1 MSVRLN
7 QASDTEGTLPLLEQ
21 ITLSEFV
28 SQLIQLSDQD
38 RDELQQHSAE
48 ECEAEVNRLV
58 QLVQDPSRGTLTV
71 QETVGRLF
79 MLQHRQADLEIKAL
93 RAEIKALNRSNERL
107 NSEVQDLR
115 HDLKRAPDALEE
127 HTSKPD
133 ESELSQA
140 AATSS
145 LSPRKFPGAP
155 CLQAR
160 EEKRRSGLLP
170 PFLPSRRRE
179 QEVHFEASPSLH
191 GDRSMSCC
199 RRSVR
204 YDSASPPRRSRDTL
218 RYDSASPP
226 RRSRDASHNKSAF
239 PQRRRRDTSR
249 YESASPPRRKTDIR
263 RRDSTSPYRSGSSV
277 SRRDSASRSRSR
289 ADIYCDTYH
298 DRREATPSQPRRNAY
313 DVHARTRTTWS
324 EGESSSSE
332 SDYEFH
338 KPRSWGPRHG
348 PRFKHLDSIAKDIEQ
363 FDPEKQG
370 HNVEDYLRELERC
383 LSDLPNA
390 TRQERVTLIWK
401 TSSRS
406 VRAFIH
412 SQPLIV
418 WESFSQL
425 SRALIEEF
433 SPFANET
440 SATISALQIRHR
452 RSEAPK
458 EFYNRLKHAF
468 FQGRNGPGL
477 TEDRAFKSLFLHN
490 LHSCIRTHVTLM
502 TQIDNPPMHE
512 IRRIAQVAWE
522 TVAHTGDRRDEDP
535 KVLAT
540 QSSSNVPLE
549 PEDSVVSILK
559 HTAHSSRHDSV
570 KGGWKGGQNKPQGGD
585 IHHLTGGEKGDNGY
599 FSHQEKIAGGSF
611 HS

>member
-127 HTSKPD
+127 HTSKLD

-145 LSPRKFPGAP
+145 LSHGNSQELPASRPGH
-155 CLQAR
+155 QARVSVTSSLRDSLKEREHSVSEDETEYYGSVSRDSRRGLARRQDAHSRHGSRDRSPSR

-191 GDRSMSCC
+191 GDRSMSCG

-226 RRSRDASHNKSAF
+226 RRSRDASHNKSASL
-239 PQRRRRDTSR
+239 QRRRRDTS
-249 YESASPPRRKTDIR
+249 
-263 RRDSTSPYRSGSSV
+263 
-277 SRRDSASRSRSR
+277 
-289 ADIYCDTYH
+289 
-298 DRREATPSQPRRNAY
+298 
-313 DVHARTRTTWS
+313 
-324 EGESSSSE
+324 
-332 SDYEFH
+332 
-338 KPRSWGPRHG
+338 
-348 PRFKHLDSIAKDIEQ
+348 
-363 FDPEKQG
+363 
-370 HNVEDYLRELERC
+370 
-383 LSDLPNA
+383 
-390 TRQERVTLIWK
+390 
-401 TSSRS
+401 
-406 VRAFIH
+406 
-412 SQPLIV
+412 
-418 WESFSQL
+418 
-425 SRALIEEF
+425 
-433 SPFANET
+433 
-440 SATISALQIRHR
+440 
-452 RSEAPK
+452 
-458 EFYNRLKHAF
+458 
-468 FQGRNGPGL
+468 
-477 TEDRAFKSLFLHN
+477 
-490 LHSCIRTHVTLM
+490 RTHVTLM

-535 KVLAT
+535 KFPGDLIQKSNAKRIYTAVLGGNCLDLKALLDTGSEISLMCSNMLTEIPKRTLTIGRRLWVHTCNHSLTSYT
-540 QSSSNVPLE
+540 QDQAPITHRARLEVTFPEMKDPHPVRISKAPTEPQPVDQKLLGELASSPVDGEVNPSSLE
-549 PEDSVVSILK
+549 EPNYLC
-559 HTAHSSRHDSV
+559 
-570 KGGWKGGQNKPQGGD
+570 QGGEVQKQLTKAGALGTD
-585 IHHLTGGEKGDNGY
+585 TQRQELRHLVYDPQAICTRDNDALCTLPQSWAPYPHLCISTRSLNGRR
-599 FSHQEKIAGGSF
+599 AT
-611 HS
+611 

>member
-1 MSVRLN
+1 
-7 QASDTEGTLPLLEQ
+7 
-21 ITLSEFV
+21 
-28 SQLIQLSDQD
+28 
-38 RDELQQHSAE
+38 
-48 ECEAEVNRLV
+48 
-58 QLVQDPSRGTLTV
+58 
-71 QETVGRLF
+71 

-145 LSPRKFPGAP
+145 LSRGNSQELPASRPGH
-155 CLQAR
+155 QARVSVTSSLRDSFKGGEHSVSEDETEYYGSVSRDSRRGLARRQDAHSTHGSRDCSTERRRLTRDSPSRSPSR

-191 GDRSMSCC
+191 GDRSMSCG

-249 YESASPPRRKTDIR
+249 YESASPPRRLTDMR

-277 SRRDSASRSRSR
+277 SRRDSASQSRSR

-390 TRQERVTLIWK
+390 TRQELVTLIWK

-418 WESFSQL
+418 RESFSQL

-458 EFYNRLKHAF
+458 EFYNRS
-468 FQGRNGPGL
+468 G
-477 TEDRAFKSLFLHN
+477 
-490 LHSCIRTHVTLM
+490 
-502 TQIDNPPMHE
+502 NPPMHE

-559 HTAHSSRHDSV
+559 NTAHTTS
-570 KGGWKGGQNKPQGGD
+570 
-585 IHHLTGGEKGDNGY
+585 
-599 FSHQEKIAGGSF
+599 
-611 HS
+611 